1 MQAYFMPTL
10 KENAVVMA
18 IQTAV
23 KALQDAF
30 DTVGVWRV
38 YSLCVR
44 SCTPDW
50 SKQ

>member
-23 KALQDAF
+23 KALQEAF
-30 DTVGVWRV
+30 DTVRRACGIRV
-38 YSLCVR
+38 CLYVCVL
-44 SCTPDW
+44 PAA
-50 SKQ
+50 